1 MISLTNSAKPAFQFR
16 TRRRAIPD
24 HAPTMRTIFRLFKAH
39 PASVGERYPWH
50 MSSPFS
56 FGASL
61 LFASMASRHR

>member
-1 MISLTNSAKPAFQFR
+1 
-16 TRRRAIPD
+16 
-24 HAPTMRTIFRLFKAH
+24 MRTIFRLFKAH